1 MSTYDGAYSKGNADY
16 GARVCSCQDDRINN
30 FCRYHGKYRN
40 GSFKQ
45 SEEFKELKIKLG
57 VS

>member
-1 MSTYDGAYSKGNADY
+1 MSTYDGAYSKKNSNDGTK
-16 GARVCSCQDDRINN
+16 VCSCYVERINN
-30 FCRYHGKYRN
+30 FCQFHGEYRD

-45 SEEFKELKIKLG
+45 SREYKELKIKLG